1 MFVLFASL
9 ASFLLRDYKHDKKL
23 LSGRISSNF
32 TANYV
37 FKSTQNPN
45 SGKHKSHLF
54 LTSCCHFVW
63 NKKADGETGLCYCT
77 LQSACKW
84 FLMDRLHLTEP
95 QLWYWLKVFFSSC
108 LISYFVFNRAM
119 FRMIHIL
126 HGLEVS
132 TALLCIQSNQQ
143 HWKSTQNIQI
153 QTGGKKK
160 KCEMSTFS
168 DSKCQNANC
177 NTVL

>member
-1 MFVLFASL
+1 
-9 ASFLLRDYKHDKKL
+9 
-23 LSGRISSNF
+23 
-32 TANYV
+32 
-37 FKSTQNPN
+37 
-45 SGKHKSHLF
+45 
-54 LTSCCHFVW
+54 
-63 NKKADGETGLCYCT
+63 
-77 LQSACKW
+77 
-84 FLMDRLHLTEP
+84 
-95 QLWYWLKVFFSSC
+95 
-108 LISYFVFNRAM
+108 M